1 MKLNRSKNAIRN
13 VSYGIVN
20 KIIGII
26 FPFIVRTVFIR
37 TLGAEFLGL
46 NSFFLSIL
54 TVLNLTELGF
64 SSAVVFCMYDPIA
77 RDDTNAIN
85 ALLYFYK
92 KIYRYIGFIILAI
105 GLMVVPFLQKLISG
119 SYPNEINLT
128 IAYLIYLLN
137 TVLSYFMYAYLQS
150 LISAFQREDVLSK
163 VNIVIQSI
171 MYIIQILVLLYIK
184 NYYIYILIMPIFT
197 IINNIRLAYIAKKMF
212 PQYKPIGKITYKQK
226 AILKEKISGLV
237 INKICVVSR
246 NAFDSIFISMFLGLI
261 DTAIYNNY
269 YYIMNSISM
278 ITCVFVNSIVAG
290 IGNSISLDSP
300 EKNYEDMQ
308 KMNFIYLWICGWF
321 TACLLS
327 LYQPFMILW
336 VGNKLLYPFSCVILI
351 CAYFYIQK
359 MSDMR
364 YAYELAKGL
373 WWENRYRS
381 IMEAIANLILNYFL
395 GKYFGVYGII
405 VATLISLF
413 FINFLYGTK
422 IIFKYYF
429 VNNDIL
435 AYFYEQFKYAMV
447 TVCVCILTYFI
458 CSIIPNG
465 SIEFIY
471 KIVLCAVFPNIFYWL
486 FYKNSKVY
494 RLSINWLISRL
505 PKTKKQTKYKE
516 GIKK

>member
-171 MYIIQILVLLYIK
+171 MYIIQILVL
-184 NYYIYILIMPIFT
+184 
-197 IINNIRLAYIAKKMF
+197 
-212 PQYKPIGKITYKQK
+212 QIGR
-226 AILKEKISGLV
+226 AHV
-237 INKICVVSR
+237 
-246 NAFDSIFISMFLGLI
+246 
-261 DTAIYNNY
+261 
-269 YYIMNSISM
+269 
-278 ITCVFVNSIVAG
+278 
-290 IGNSISLDSP
+290 
-300 EKNYEDMQ
+300 
-308 KMNFIYLWICGWF
+308 
-321 TACLLS
+321 
-327 LYQPFMILW
+327 
-336 VGNKLLYPFSCVILI
+336 
-351 CAYFYIQK
+351 
-359 MSDMR
+359 
-364 YAYELAKGL
+364 
-373 WWENRYRS
+373 
-381 IMEAIANLILNYFL
+381 
-395 GKYFGVYGII
+395 
-405 VATLISLF
+405 
-413 FINFLYGTK
+413 
-422 IIFKYYF
+422 
-429 VNNDIL
+429 
-435 AYFYEQFKYAMV
+435 
-447 TVCVCILTYFI
+447 
-458 CSIIPNG
+458 
-465 SIEFIY
+465 
-471 KIVLCAVFPNIFYWL
+471 
-486 FYKNSKVY
+486 
-494 RLSINWLISRL
+494 
-505 PKTKKQTKYKE
+505 
-516 GIKK
+516 